1 MAGTSTKRLRKF
13 CIFAGSYP
21 GKDEYF
27 ENAAKKLGEV
37 MVKQKYEVIYG
48 GGCMGLMGAVAATAL
63 VGGSSVLGIVPTTWS
78 HLCGATIGKEV
89 RVNSIQERIALM
101 MHSSDAFIALPG
113 GIGTLEEI
121 VCVTSWSSLTRN
133 KKPIG
138 LLNINGYFDS
148 LLCFLDN
155 AVTNGFMF
163 TEIRRILIY
172 AATIEELF
180 EKLQAFKCFP
190 DINESILGK
199 RKIDDDKRDLDCS
212 LSL

>member
-1 MAGTSTKRLRKF
+1 MEPF
-13 CIFAGSYP
+13 
-21 GKDEYF
+21 
-27 ENAAKKLGEV
+27 V
-37 MVKQKYEVIYG
+37 
-48 GGCMGLMGAVAATAL
+48 
-63 VGGSSVLGIVPTTWS
+63 
-78 HLCGATIGKEV
+78 GATIGKEV

-155 AVTNGFMF
+155 AVTNGFYVY
-163 TEIRRILIY
+163 R
-172 AATIEELF
+172 
-180 EKLQAFKCFP
+180 
-190 DINESILGK
+190 
-199 RKIDDDKRDLDCS
+199 DKKNFNFCCNY
-212 LSL
+212 